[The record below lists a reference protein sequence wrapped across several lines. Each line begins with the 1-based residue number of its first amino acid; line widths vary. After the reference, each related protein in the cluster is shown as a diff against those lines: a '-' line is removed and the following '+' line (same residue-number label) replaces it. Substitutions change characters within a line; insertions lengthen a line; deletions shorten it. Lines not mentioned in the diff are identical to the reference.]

1 MSYQRILVGIDGS
14 EQANRAFHV
23 ACDLATSFPAKV
35 HVVQIID
42 RDRLVRSPYGGG
54 EEFYEHQVERAKE
67 NVEACLKQGRELG
80 VDITGET
87 MSGSAS
93 LLLGRELPKEY
104 EIDLIVLGS
113 TGLSAVE
120 RLLLGSRS
128 NYVLRNAPCDVL
140 IVR

>member
-1 MSYQRILVGIDGS
+1 MTYKRILVGVDGS
-14 EQANRAFHV
+14 EQATRAFHA
-23 ACDLATSFPAKV
+23 ACELAASQSASV
-35 HVVQIID
+35 HVVQVID

-54 EEFYEHQVERAKE
+54 EEFYEHQVNRARE
-67 NVEACLKQGRELG
+67 NVAACLAEGRRLG
-80 VDITGET
+80 IDVQGET
-87 MSGSAS
+87 ISGSAS